1 MTATH
6 SAEPSLSTI
15 RRSTPLLLSVIV
27 PTRER
32 AETLAFTLATV
43 LEQSSQ
49 DYEVIVSDNAST
61 DETRAVVNRVADP
74 RVHYFNTGQRLSMCG
89 NYEYALERARGDYV
103 IFIGDDDAVIPG
115 AIDYLLSLVRGIPE
129 KTIHMWPLHTYDWP
143 VAGKKGRVAYL
154 APART
159 PSELDLKALARFV
172 VGKGG
177 WKYYELPSPYHAA
190 IPRHLLNK
198 IRLRTGRVFHSTQPD
213 VFTAMALPALAYRA
227 INIGTSITFNGR
239 SSRSNGLGFVKKSA
253 QLNIDRFLGEY
264 GDYKIH
270 SSLFKGVSTAANMIP
285 DAILLAR
292 DLFPEVY
299 DGVDFNYE
307 AMWAFSCRHRFVSH
321 LNVLRNIKGIREKHS
336 FRVSKFILYSLIH
349 EISVARRKLLNLFM
363 PTRHFEKDA
372 QNNIFEFA
380 RALASNPE
388 RPTER
393 RRRAQSR

>member
-6 SAEPSLSTI
+6 IAAPSLSTM
-15 RRSTPLLLSVIV
+15 RSSTPPLLSIIV

-32 AETLAFTLATV
+32 AETLAFTLATA

-61 DETRAVVNRVADP
+61 DGTRAVVNRVADP

-103 IFIGDDDAVIPG
+103 IFIGDDDAVVPG
-115 AIDYLLSLVRGIPE
+115 AIDYLLALVRAVPE

-143 VAGKKGRVAYL
+143 VAGEKGRVAYL
-154 APART
+154 APARA
-159 PSELDLKALARFV
+159 PSKLDLKARARFV
-172 VGKGG
+172 VRKGG

-190 IPRHLLNK
+190 IPRHLLDE
-198 IRLRTGRVFHSTQPD
+198 IRSRTGRVFHSTQPD
-213 VFTAMALPALAYRA
+213 VFTAMALPALADRA

-239 SSRSNGLGFVKKSA
+239 SSRSNGLGFVNKSA
-253 QLNIDRFLGEY
+253 QLNIDRFLSEY

-270 SSLFKGVSTAANMIP
+270 PSLFPGVSTAANMIP
-285 DAILLAR
+285 DAILLAC

-299 DGVDFNYE
+299 DEVKFNYE

-321 LNVLRNIKGIREKHS
+321 LNVLRNIRGIRGKHS
-336 FRVSKFILYSLIH
+336 FKVTKFILYSLIH
-349 EISVARRKLLNLFM
+349 EISVARRRLLNLFM
-363 PTRHFEKDA
+363 PTGQFQRNVQD
-372 QNNIFEFA
+372 NILEFA
-380 RALASNPE
+380 RALASHPDSPIKQRNDA
-388 RPTER
+388 R
-393 RRRAQSR
+393 SR